1 MNRQQV
7 AQIVSE
13 IPQGLDA
20 EKNSNVR
27 MVSDEFL
34 IELAKRAFAFGLPK
48 GQGKS
53 FCREKN
59 CGKMTSHVSG
69 LCEKHRK
76 HWLEGYKYAVY
87 GGLK

>member
-7 AQIVSE
+7 AKIISE

-20 EKNSNVR
+20 
-27 MVSDEFL
+27 DEFL
-34 IELAKRAFAFGLPK
+34 IELARRASVFGLP
-48 GQGKS
+48 QPRSEKS
-53 FCREKN
+53 FCRGKG

-69 LCEKHRK
+69 LCDKHRK

-87 GGLK
+87 KEVRKD

>member
-1 MNRQQV
+1 MNRKQV

-20 EKNSNVR
+20 
-27 MVSDEFL
+27 DEFL
-34 IELAKRAFAFGLPK
+34 IELARRAYAFGLPQK
-48 GQGKS
+48 KQEKS

-59 CGKMTSHVSG
+59 CGKMTSHASG

-76 HWLEGYKYAVY
+76 HWLEGYRYAVY
-87 GGLK
+87 VRKEWRYP